1 MSDTKK
7 SNKYNACLN
16 IQVGPNKELI
26 VAGKTINLI
35 ENGHDIVIN
44 ATAHT
49 LNLKTGERI
58 DKSGKQDLKK
68 VAPEVLTELRKVN
81 AKKTGKQGASR

>member
-49 LNLKTGERI
+49 LNLETGERI
-58 DKSGKQDLKK
+58 DKSGKQDLKN
-68 VAPEVLTELRKVN
+68 ATPEFIKELKELRELMK
-81 AKKTGKQGASR
+81 AKKT